1 MSDSPFMGPAF
12 TPEID
17 PTVAFPQVVEIPAPR
32 VQLAE
37 SSWLHSRGKRF
48 FDLVFTALVLP
59 FFLLIPA
66 AILLESRGPIF
77 FQHRTLGLGGTI
89 FWMFKFRTMI
99 DGADLILS
107 KLLDGDPRN
116 SQITTNLKTIHAS
129 PVWADFCAGQASM
142 NCRRFST

>member
-59 FFLLIPA
+59 FVLPFFLPITCGHSARIARSNFLPASHAGPRRNNFLDVQIP
-66 AILLESRGPIF
+66 
-77 FQHRTLGLGGTI
+77 HH
-89 FWMFKFRTMI
+89 
-99 DGADLILS
+99 D
-107 KLLDGDPRN
+107 
-116 SQITTNLKTIHAS
+116 
-129 PVWADFCAGQASM
+129 
-142 NCRRFST
+142 